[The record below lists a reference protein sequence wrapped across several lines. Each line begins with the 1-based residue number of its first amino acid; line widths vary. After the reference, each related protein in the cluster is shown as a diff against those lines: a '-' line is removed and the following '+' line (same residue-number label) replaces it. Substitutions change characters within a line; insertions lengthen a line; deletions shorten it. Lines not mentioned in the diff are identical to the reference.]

1 MEGRLDDAIRLSEEG
16 LRVADRA
23 SALADVAL
31 LNLAYVAMVKNELED
46 AIQIGRRALNGA
58 LERGDLLCVAW
69 AAIGLAWPIVEQ
81 GGLQE
86 AARLLGAGLEF
97 LDAAGAGRDWMDA
110 VCEEKVRQTLREEV
124 GKARAKA
131 LIEEGRGVPLER
143 AAHEALR

>member
-31 LNLAYVAMVKNELED
+31 LNLAYVAMVKGELED

-124 GKARAKA
+124 GEARAKA
-131 LIEEGRGVPLER
+131 LIEEGRGVPLKR